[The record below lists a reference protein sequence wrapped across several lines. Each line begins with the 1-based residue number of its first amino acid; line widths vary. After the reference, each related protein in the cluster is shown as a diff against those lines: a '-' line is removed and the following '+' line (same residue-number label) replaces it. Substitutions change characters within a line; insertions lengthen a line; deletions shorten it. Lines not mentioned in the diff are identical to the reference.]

1 GEGMGWAAPAA
12 YDINKDG
19 KKDLLIGEFGS
30 GLENTGKG
38 GKTGHHVRVYLN
50 QGTDKQPEF
59 SDEYSYLKAFRGT
72 NYGSVLSV
80 YQYCCQSFRPQFVDL
95 DDDGVMDLLTG
106 QYDPGDVIWFKGIKG

>member
-1 GEGMGWAAPAA
+1 MNSSHYIICLLLLMGSVIGISAQEAGNNWKEANEFPEFIQPDIPGAPELSKPILIMGQSKPVMGEGMGWAAPAA

-50 QGTDKQPEF
+50 QG
-59 SDEYSYLKAFRGT
+59 
-72 NYGSVLSV
+72 
-80 YQYCCQSFRPQFVDL
+80 
-95 DDDGVMDLLTG
+95 
-106 QYDPGDVIWFKGIKG
+106 